1 MNLVFDVVQV
11 LMIHFYCVFSKGI
24 LIFLYRIYEDLNY
37 KCTSRGYLHL
47 QTVLLAFKAYP

>member
-24 LIFLYRIYEDLNY
+24 LIFLYRIYDHINY
-37 KCTSRGYLHL
+37 KYTSGGYLHL
-47 QTVLLAFKAYP
+47 QTVLLV